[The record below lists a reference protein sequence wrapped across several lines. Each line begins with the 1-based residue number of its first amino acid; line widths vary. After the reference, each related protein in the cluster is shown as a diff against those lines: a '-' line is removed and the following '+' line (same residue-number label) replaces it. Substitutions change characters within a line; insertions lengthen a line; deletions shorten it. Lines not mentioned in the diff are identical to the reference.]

1 MTKTTKVF
9 HLNPAHWYCLYLPFD
24 SHCREEM
31 HLNISGLELALT
43 GARLVG
49 GGLILFC
56 GVCFLRLKAV
66 IRVLSRNKTKGKRTS
81 TDLNVMYRPENNLYS
96 K

>member
-1 MTKTTKVF
+1 
-9 HLNPAHWYCLYLPFD
+9 
-24 SHCREEM
+24 M

-43 GARLVG
+43 EARLAG
-49 GGLILFC
+49 RLILFC